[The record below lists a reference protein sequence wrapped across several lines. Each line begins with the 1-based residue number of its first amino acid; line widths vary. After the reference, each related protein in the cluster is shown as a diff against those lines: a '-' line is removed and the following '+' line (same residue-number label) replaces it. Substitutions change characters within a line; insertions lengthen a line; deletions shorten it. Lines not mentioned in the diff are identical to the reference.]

1 MKLIPC
7 SFHRPNAYVDLFMP
21 YLESDEWRVLS
32 YAIRHIFGWDDRI
45 EDRRRRMSIST
56 FEHGVPSFPGCG
68 LSRPAIVRVL
78 GNLSKYGLMKKIG
91 KPTSQGQLF
100 ELPVDS
106 AEIDLE
112 GLKQR
117 LEEKKAK
124 STKRTQKARKTK
136 KERANQPEAVNGTN
150 QQAVSPINQLPV
162 NGTNREPVS
171 RTNQDWLV
179 PLTGS
184 GKSDIPT
191 QIQLS
196 NPAFEIHPSNP
207 SSNAKSDDD
216 LSSSMNE
223 KSKAVVKPFDPTLD
237 SIATMEQ
244 CWREYFKEPI
254 PVILSK
260 EVATY
265 SENYA
270 PEQIREAFTS
280 AASYGGRAWAY
291 VRKCFD
297 NMERKPKKLTGKDYT
312 VGKFADFIDNTPP
325 EERKASGE

>member
-1 MKLIPC
+1 MVSCHANLGMAGGAAMKLIPC
-7 SFHRPNAYVDLFMP
+7 SFQTPNAYVDLFMP
-21 YLESDEWRVLS
+21 YLESYEWRVLS

-136 KERANQPEAVNGTN
+136 KERANQPEAV
-150 QQAVSPINQLPV
+150 SP
-162 NGTNREPVS
+162 TY
-171 RTNQDWLV
+171 
-179 PLTGS
+179 PL
-184 GKSDIPT
+184 KSSF
-191 QIQLS
+191 QIQLLKS
-196 NPAFEIHPSNP
+196 IHQIHHQMP
-207 SSNAKSDDD
+207 
-216 LSSSMNE
+216 
-223 KSKAVVKPFDPTLD
+223 KAMMIFHL
-237 SIATMEQ
+237 
-244 CWREYFKEPI
+244 R
-254 PVILSK
+254 
-260 EVATY
+260 
-265 SENYA
+265 
-270 PEQIREAFTS
+270 
-280 AASYGGRAWAY
+280 
-291 VRKCFD
+291 
-297 NMERKPKKLTGKDYT
+297 
-312 VGKFADFIDNTPP
+312 
-325 EERKASGE
+325 